1 MKKYFSKAV
10 ENFANSIGA
19 AFDSCK
25 NPPKEGFVSKIEIDG
40 DVSKSIYILVPKS
53 TLDTISMLLFGDSEY
68 DLRDLVNEIANL
80 IVGNAKV
87 IASEDNLHF
96 NISTPEFLDVA
107 DVDFEIREDYS
118 IDGKCLSILY

>member
-19 AFDSCK
+19 AFGSCE
-25 NPPKEGFVSKIEIDG
+25 NPPEEGFVSKIEIDG